1 MSTQVTPTQSR
12 PKASPFAPIEDALA
26 AIARGELVVVVD
38 DADRENEGDVIMAA
52 ELVTAEQMA
61 FIVRCG
67 GLVCV
72 ALEGQRLDELS
83 LPLMVPPDD
92 NSDAQGTS
100 FTVSVDARHG
110 TTTGIS
116 AADRA
121 LTVKTLIDPATVPN
135 DLRRPG
141 HVFPLRAR
149 RGGVLKR
156 SGHTEAAVDLARLA
170 GLRPA
175 GVLCEVVKPD
185 GTMAR
190 VPDLIDFCAEH
201 GLLLISIDDIVR
213 YRHRTERLVK
223 RVSSATIPTEWGSFD
238 AVAFESILDGEQH
251 LAFVAGDPTGDEPV
265 LVRVHSECLTG
276 DVFGSRRCDC
286 GTQLAQSMD
295 AIARAGRGVCVY
307 LRGQEGRGI
316 GIAHKL
322 RAYGL
327 QDQGADT
334 VDANIALGLPVDDR
348 EYGIGAQILA
358 DLGVGPMRLMTNNP
372 AKYTGLEGFGL
383 TISERVPL
391 APTVTAENLRYLKT
405 KRERMGHHLD
415 GLDAYNA
422 EGLVDRDVPPAT
434 GGTSAG

>member
-1 MSTQVTPTQSR
+1 MNTQATPTQSR
-12 PKASPFAPIEDALA
+12 LTSSPFAPIEDALA

-72 ALEGQRLDELS
+72 ALEGERLDDLS

-121 LTVKTLIDPATVPN
+121 ITVKTLIDPASVPN

-190 VPDLIDFCAEH
+190 VPDLIEFCAEH

-223 RVSSATIPTEWGSFD
+223 RVSSATIPTEWGSFE
-238 AVAFESILDGEQH
+238 AVAYESILDGEQH
-251 LAFVAGDPTGDEPV
+251 LAFVAGDPTGTEPV

-286 GTQLAQSMD
+286 GTQLAQAMD

-334 VDANIALGLPVDDR
+334 VDANLALGLPVDDR

-383 TISERVPL
+383 TISERVQL

-405 KRERMGHHLD
+405 KRERMGHQLD
-415 GLDAYNA
+415 GLDDAAA
-422 EGLVDRDVPPAT
+422 ELAAPPAA
-434 GGTSAG
+434 GTSA